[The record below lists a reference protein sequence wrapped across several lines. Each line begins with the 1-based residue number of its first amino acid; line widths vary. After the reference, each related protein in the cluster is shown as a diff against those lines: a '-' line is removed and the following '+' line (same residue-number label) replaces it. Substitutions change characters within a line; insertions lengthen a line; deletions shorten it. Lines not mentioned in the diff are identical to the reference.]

1 MEENKLLIEI
11 HQMLCKICNY
21 IDKIESPEY
30 FELKD
35 KRAFNINVAA
45 DMYVDKLKQL
55 KDDIL
60 NRKL

>member
-1 MEENKLLIEI
+1 MEERQLLIEI
-11 HQMLCKICNY
+11 YQMLCKICRY

-30 FELKD
+30 QDLED

>member
-1 MEENKLLIEI
+1 MEERQLLIEI
-11 HQMLCKICNY
+11 HQMLCKICRY

-30 FELKD
+30 LELKD
-35 KRAFNINVAA
+35 QRAFNINVAA

>member
-21 IDKIESPEY
+21 IDKVESPEY
-30 FELKD
+30 LELKD

-45 DMYVDKLKQL
+45 DMYVDKLK
-55 KDDIL
+55 
-60 NRKL
+60 

>member
-21 IDKIESPEY
+21 IDKVESPEY
-30 FELKD
+30 LELKD

-45 DMYVDKLKQL
+45 DMYVDKLNQL

>member
-1 MEENKLLIEI
+1 
-11 HQMLCKICNY
+11 MLCKICNY

-30 FELKD
+30 LELKD

>member
-1 MEENKLLIEI
+1 MEEKKFLIEI
-11 HQMLCKICNY
+11 HQMLCKICRY

-30 FELKD
+30 QNLED

-45 DMYVDKLKQL
+45 DMYVEKLGQL

-60 NRKL
+60 SRKL

>member
-30 FELKD
+30 QDLED